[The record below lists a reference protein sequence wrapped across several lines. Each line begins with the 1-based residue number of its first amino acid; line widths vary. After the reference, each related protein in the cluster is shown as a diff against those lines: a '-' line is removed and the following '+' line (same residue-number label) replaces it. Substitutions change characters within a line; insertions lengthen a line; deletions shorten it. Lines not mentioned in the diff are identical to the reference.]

1 MGWKPAGNI
10 AHRTQLIKDEYPGI
24 TVYQVGDTSHQA
36 SASDHNPD
44 SREIVHAFDA
54 MTYSD
59 TQRGNEIC
67 DWCLRDTTDAEYII
81 FNRKIYE
88 RDNDFKAR
96 DYTGSDPHADHV
108 HWSGKHGNTGY
119 APQTGT
125 GYDTDAE
132 KYQCAGFHVE
142 PAKRYGGGMF
152 LFTVEGDLNVW
163 KCDGG
168 KRSVF
173 SGPDTGG
180 VYTYHAYTPLET
192 AGVPMARYAKADI
205 DAMGLSVVEALD
217 YIGGPLA

>member
-10 AHRTQLIKDEYPGI
+10 DHRTQLIKAEYPGI

-59 TQRGNEIC
+59 TKRGEAIR

-96 DYTGSDPHADHV
+96 DYSGSDPHADHV
-108 HWSGKHGNTGY
+108 HYSGKHGNTGY
-119 APQTGT
+119 ADWTGT
-125 GYDTDAE
+125 GYDTAAE
-132 KYQCAGFHVE
+132 AYRCAGFHVE
-142 PAKRYGGGMF
+142 ERRYGGGAIM
-152 LFTVEGDLNVW
+152 FTVEGDPNVW
-163 KCDGG
+163 LSDEGL
-168 KRSVF
+168 RYLLT
-173 SGPDTGG
+173 GPDSGG
-180 VYTYHAYTPLET
+180 VNTYHAYKPLEL
-192 AGVPMARYAKADI
+192 AGVPLAKYTKADI
-205 DAMGLSVVEALD
+205 DAMGLTVAQALD
-217 YIGGPLA
+217 YVGGPRAD